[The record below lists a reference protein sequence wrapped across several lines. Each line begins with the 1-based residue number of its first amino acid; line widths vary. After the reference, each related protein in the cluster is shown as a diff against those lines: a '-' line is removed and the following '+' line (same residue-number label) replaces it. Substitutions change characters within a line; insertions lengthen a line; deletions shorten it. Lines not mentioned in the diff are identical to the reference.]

1 MVEERATKD
10 TGVSLI
16 YFQASTCEGQAPGA
30 VETIRI
36 CQGGSRN
43 QSSRSQGTHW
53 LTQVPRHH
61 GYRSCSSRKVT
72 VVVFQLHS
80 ALLLCLTA
88 TKKLLAGH
96 DTQGRQLHLTVS
108 VPAYAS
114 AHLQLCVLL
123 HQVLF
128 KYPLSLT
135 ERETVNKEKNALR
148 FSQQR
153 NMSALE
159 IQLHSRI
166 FSSHT
171 KHKLMFRIMVLT
183 EKIHNHQR
191 NTYLCSDTSVNRIL
205 GSEPLYFTRS

>member
-1 MVEERATKD
+1 MVEERSTKD
-10 TGVSLI
+10 TGASLI

-61 GYRSCSSRKVT
+61 GYRSCRSRKVT

-88 TKKLLAGH
+88 TKRLLAGH

-128 KYPLSLT
+128 KYPVSNG
-135 ERETVNKEKNALR
+135 EGNG
-148 FSQQR
+148 QQR
-153 NMSALE
+153 KNCLA
-159 IQLHSRI
+159 I
-166 FSSHT
+166 
-171 KHKLMFRIMVLT
+171 
-183 EKIHNHQR
+183 
-191 NTYLCSDTSVNRIL
+191 
-205 GSEPLYFTRS
+205 

>member
-10 TGVSLI
+10 TGAGLI

-43 QSSRSQGTHW
+43 QSSRSQETHW

-61 GYRSCSSRKVT
+61 GYRSCRSRKVT

-80 ALLLCLTA
+80 ALLLCLAA
-88 TKKLLAGH
+88 TKRLLAGH

-108 VPAYAS
+108 VSAYAS
-114 AHLQLCVLL
+114 AHLQRCVLL

-128 KYPLSLT
+128 KYPVSNG
-135 ERETVNKEKNALR
+135 EGNG
-148 FSQQR
+148 QQR
-153 NMSALE
+153 KKCFA
-159 IQLHSRI
+159 I
-166 FSSHT
+166 
-171 KHKLMFRIMVLT
+171 
-183 EKIHNHQR
+183 
-191 NTYLCSDTSVNRIL
+191 
-205 GSEPLYFTRS
+205 